1 MSLAAALRRYWNDGA
16 AAPLL
21 IAIVVLGIHLYTNA
35 FAGYGYF
42 RDELYYLA
50 CTEHL
55 DIGYVDQPPL
65 SIYVLAVS
73 MWVFGDSLFA
83 LRLVPALTG
92 ALLVLLTGL
101 MANQLGGGKTAAM
114 LAAMGSAAAPIM
126 LGMTGIYSMNSLDLL
141 AWSLVAFA
149 TIRLLKTESP
159 RCWLLLGVALGVGA
173 LNKIGI
179 LWLGAGIAVGML
191 FTPERRWYLTRWPYV
206 AGGIAVLCFLPF
218 VIWNISH
225 NFAHLEFIRNATSDK
240 YSGLTPLA
248 FITGQMLLQNPLALP
263 LWGAGIAGLLFWTPL
278 RQYRTIGFA
287 YLVAFAILVLNWH
300 SKAEYLS
307 AAYPMLFA
315 AGGVA
320 LERFLSLPR
329 RRWIAPAYAGLLA
342 ISGIAFAPFAIPI
355 LPVETY
361 IAYAHSVGMAPST
374 SERQRLEQLPQ
385 FYADMFGWPEKAA
398 AVAQAFYR
406 LTPEE
411 QARCAIF
418 ADNYGRCGALDFFG
432 SHYGLPRSIGRHNSY
447 WMWGPGEYTGDL
459 VLILGGNLR
468 DKQEAFSRVDIVG
481 TVQSKYCM
489 PYENNLNIYL
499 CRGLR
504 VPLKKLWGSIKA
516 FD

>member
-287 YLVAFAILVLNWH
+287 YLVAFAILVLN
-300 SKAEYLS
+300 
-307 AAYPMLFA
+307 
-315 AGGVA
+315 
-320 LERFLSLPR
+320 
-329 RRWIAPAYAGLLA
+329 
-342 ISGIAFAPFAIPI
+342 
-355 LPVETY
+355 
-361 IAYAHSVGMAPST
+361 
-374 SERQRLEQLPQ
+374 
-385 FYADMFGWPEKAA
+385 
-398 AVAQAFYR
+398 
-406 LTPEE
+406 
-411 QARCAIF
+411 
-418 ADNYGRCGALDFFG
+418 
-432 SHYGLPRSIGRHNSY
+432 
-447 WMWGPGEYTGDL
+447 
-459 VLILGGNLR
+459 
-468 DKQEAFSRVDIVG
+468 
-481 TVQSKYCM
+481 
-489 PYENNLNIYL
+489 
-499 CRGLR
+499 
-504 VPLKKLWGSIKA
+504 
-516 FD
+516 

>member
-1 MSLAAALRRYWNDGA
+1 MTLATAFRRSWNDGA

-21 IAIVVLGIHLYTNA
+21 IAIVVLGVHLYTNA

-73 MWVFGDSLFA
+73 KLLFGDSLFA
-83 LRLVPALTG
+83 LRLVPAMLA

-101 MANQLGGGKTAAM
+101 MANQLGGGRTAAM
-114 LAAMGSAAAPIM
+114 LAAMGSAAAPIII
-126 LGMTGIYSMNSLDLL
+126 GMAGIYSMNSLDLL
-141 AWSLVAFA
+141 AWSVVAFA
-149 TIRLLKTESP
+149 AVRLLKTESP

-191 FTPERRWYLTRWPYV
+191 LTPARRWYRTRWPYV
-206 AGGIAVLCFLPF
+206 AGGIAMLCFLPF
-218 VIWNISH
+218 VVWNISH
-225 NFAHLEFIRNATSDK
+225 DFAHLEFIRNATSGK
-240 YSGLTPLA
+240 YSGLTPLS
-248 FITGQMLLQNPLALP
+248 FITGQIMLQNPLALP
-263 LWGAGIAGLLFWTPL
+263 LWVAGIAGLIFWPPL
-278 RQYRTIGFA
+278 RPYRALGFA
-287 YLVAFAILVLNWH
+287 YLVAFAILLINWH

-315 AGGVA
+315 AGGVV
-320 LERFLSLPR
+320 LEHFLSLPR

-342 ISGIAFAPFAIPI
+342 VSGMVFAPFVIPI

-361 IAYAHSVGMAPST
+361 IAYARRVGVAPST
-374 SERQRLEQLPQ
+374 AEHQKLEELPQ

-406 LTPEE
+406 LKPEE

-418 ADNYGRCGALDFFG
+418 SDNYGRCGALDFFG

-447 WMWGPGEYTGDL
+447 WIWGPGEYTGEL
-459 VLILGGNLR
+459 VLFLGGGLR
-468 DKQEAFSRVDIVG
+468 EKQEVFWRVDIVG

-499 CRGLR
+499 CRGPR
-504 VPLKKLWGSIKA
+504 VPLRKIWSSIKA
-516 FD
+516 FG